1 MNVNFNIKTLEE
13 SNTLGK
19 FVFEPIDYRFGT
31 TLGNAL
37 RRVLLSSVPGGAV
50 YSIRID
56 GVYHEFT

>member
-31 TLGNAL
+31 TLGNA
-37 RRVLLSSVPGGAV
+37 
-50 YSIRID
+50 
-56 GVYHEFT
+56 